1 MEDPVE
7 LHNRAI
13 AAENAVSSAPADSK
27 LAVAPLAVAPLTG
40 APEEPASSPAVAVAE
55 PAAVVSVELPA
66 VIAESV
72 PTAATPAPA
81 DEVHAALAD
90 ADPAPLAVPPA
101 ESDTPATPAMAVV
114 VEPAGAAATPPAT
127 PTVAESPLPETST
140 VSTSSTTAA
149 ALDNVAPA
157 DDVPDPVAPAPA
169 TTPSLAIQ
177 QAIEQSGLIMVET
190 RRDIAAMPTQASSEE
205 PAATPPRR
213 RRTVVEIPD
222 EPLVLVETRR

>member
-1 MEDPVE
+1 
-7 LHNRAI
+7 
-13 AAENAVSSAPADSK
+13 
-27 LAVAPLAVAPLTG
+27 
-40 APEEPASSPAVAVAE
+40 
-55 PAAVVSVELPA
+55 
-66 VIAESV
+66 
-72 PTAATPAPA
+72 
-81 DEVHAALAD
+81 
-90 ADPAPLAVPPA
+90 
-101 ESDTPATPAMAVV
+101 
-114 VEPAGAAATPPAT
+114 
-127 PTVAESPLPETST
+127 VAESPLPETST

-190 RRDIAAMPTQASSEE
+190 RQDIAAMPTQASSEE